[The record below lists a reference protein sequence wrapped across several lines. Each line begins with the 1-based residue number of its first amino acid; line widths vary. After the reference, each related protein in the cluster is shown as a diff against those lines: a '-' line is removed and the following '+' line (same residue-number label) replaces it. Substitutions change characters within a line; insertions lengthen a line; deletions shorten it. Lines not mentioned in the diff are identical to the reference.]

1 MTRGMAIGG
10 EPVVPAE
17 FTGYFAAAAAA
28 AGVLIGLLFVA
39 VSLRPESV
47 FGEKAPAAPQ
57 VQAGS
62 AFTSLV
68 NSFFVS
74 LVALIPQAHLGEVAV
89 IMALVSL
96 WATARLHGQA
106 GRQELH
112 LVLLLLSVAT
122 YVYQAAVGV
131 ILVINP
137 NDSNQV
143 LTVAYLLIASFAVA
157 LTRAWALMQGRST
170 RHVGAK

>member
-1 MTRGMAIGG
+1 
-10 EPVVPAE
+10 VVPGE
-17 FTGYFAAAAAA
+17 FTGYFTAAAAA

-39 VSLRPESV
+39 ASLRLESV
-47 FGEKAPAAPQ
+47 FGEKASAGHQ
-57 VQAGS
+57 MQAGS

-74 LVALIPQAHLGEVAV
+74 LVALIPHAHLGEVAV

-96 WATARLHGQA
+96 GATARLHRQA
-106 GRQELH
+106 SGQELH

-122 YVYQAAVGV
+122 YLYQAVVGV
-131 ILVINP
+131 ILIINP

-157 LTRAWALMQGRST
+157 VTRAWALMQGRTT
-170 RHVGAK
+170 RHVSAK

>member
-1 MTRGMAIGG
+1 
-10 EPVVPAE
+10 VVPAE
-17 FTGYFAAAAAA
+17 FTAYFAAAAAA

-39 VSLRPESV
+39 ASLRQESV
-47 FGEKAPAAPQ
+47 FGEKASAGHQ

-74 LVALIPQAHLGEVAV
+74 LVALIPLAHLGEVAV

-96 WATARLHGQA
+96 WATARLHRQA
-106 GRQELH
+106 GRQELR
-112 LVLLLLSVAT
+112 LTLLLLSVAT
-122 YVYQAAVGV
+122 YAYQAVVGV
-131 ILVINP
+131 ILIINP
-137 NDSNQV
+137 HDSNQV

-157 LTRAWALMQGRST
+157 LTRAWALMQGRTT
-170 RHVGAK
+170 RHLGAK